1 MVVSIG
7 RSATRDSNGSSDDD
21 CAQPPWTTA
30 HGLATAD
37 DGRNYSWSIVTT
49 ADLSRSGNHPAGA
62 DGLQALPDL
71 GGPPL
76 WLSQGDEPMVVV
88 DASQFGPELLD
99 LVQYGPAWL
108 RARVFIP
115 QLTDAEQ
122 EWLDALEEHGWPAD

>member
-1 MVVSIG
+1 MVVSTG

-21 CAQPPWTTA
+21 SAQPPWTTA
-30 HGLATAD
+30 HGLAMGD
-37 DGRNYSWSIVTT
+37 DGRNYSWSIVTS
-49 ADLSRSGNHPAGA
+49 ADVIALGDHPAGA
-62 DGLQALPDL
+62 DGLQAVPDL

-76 WLSQGDEPMVVV
+76 WLSHGEEPMVVV
-88 DASQFGPELLD
+88 DAPQFGPELLD